1 MKSSNMEAV
10 VCSSQCS
17 LYKDWTKEEKALLFQ
32 HQTTET
38 IQTECQIVTNVT
50 QMLANRLQG
59 SFIPQIK
66 RIPPSNDISF
76 NLLWIKCQ
84 CSYVNC
90 SLRFLQWDSPFLYWI
105 LNKTKETLKSFYT
118 SILSSACAEYGPLRL
133 WYNCLILRKRIWN
146 YQNHKTFFFF
156 L

>member
-17 LYKDWTKEEKALLFQ
+17 LYKDWTKEEKALLFP

-84 CSYVNC
+84 CSYAIVLWDFCNGIPH
-90 SLRFLQWDSPFLYWI
+90 SYIEFWTKRKKSYNRFTHRFCHLLICMCWRR
-105 LNKTKETLKSFYT
+105 SFK
-118 SILSSACAEYGPLRL
+118 IV
-133 WYNCLILRKRIWN
+133 I
-146 YQNHKTFFFF
+146 
-156 L
+156 

>member
-1 MKSSNMEAV
+1 MWYHPMKSSNMEAV

-17 LYKDWTKEEKALLFQ
+17 LYKDWTKEEKALLFP

-84 CSYVNC
+84 CSFNVVMQLFFEI
-90 SLRFLQWDSPFLYWI
+90 SAMGFPIPI
-105 LNKTKETLKSFYT
+105 LNFEQNERNPTIVLHIDFVICLCWRWSFK
-118 SILSSACAEYGPLRL
+118 IV
-133 WYNCLILRKRIWN
+133 IFI
-146 YQNHKTFFFF
+146 
-156 L
+156 